1 VVFFEETSMKKVL
14 ILAMALVAVFARAN
28 DDDGMAASREALLGG
43 PAKAA
48 PAVALRDTRITA
60 DHMEYNY
67 KESVAILTD
76 NVKVDDV
83 RFKLTADQLFVFLE
97 STNTLERLVVRGNV
111 KVENDDR
118 RASCDKAVY
127 IKAEERLVM
136 AGNAKLQSLDA
147 NGKARTVAGDKITIW
162 TKKGDQRM
170 EVYPNPELIIPAGS
184 TEGIK
189 DMM

>member
-1 VVFFEETSMKKVL
+1 MKHVL
-14 ILAMALVAVFARAN
+14 IAMMVFCAAVAGAME
-28 DDDGMAASREALLGG
+28 DDGMSAAREALLAPEK
-43 PAKAA
+43 PAQRE
-48 PAVALRDTRITA
+48 VAIRDTKITA

-76 NVKVDDV
+76 NVVVDDA
-83 RFKLTADQLFVFLE
+83 RFHLTSDKLFVFLE
-97 STNTLERLVVRGNV
+97 DANTLDRLVVVGNV
-111 KVENDDR
+111 KVTNEDR

-136 AGNAKLQSLDA
+136 AGNAKLQSVDEK
-147 NGKARTVAGDKITIW
+147 GKLRTVSGDKITIW

-184 TEGIK
+184 TDGLK

>member
-1 VVFFEETSMKKVL
+1 MKKAL
-14 ILAMALVAVFARAN
+14 ILSMALLAALVRA
-28 DDDGMAASREALLGG
+28 DGDDGMAASRDALLGG
-43 PAKAA
+43 PAKPA
-48 PAVALRDTRITA
+48 PKVALRDTRITA

-83 RFKLTADQLFVFLE
+83 RFTLTSDQLFVFLE
-97 STNTLERLVVRGNV
+97 STNTLERLVVKGNV
-111 KVENDDR
+111 KVVNEDR
-118 RASCDKAVY
+118 RASCDRAVY

-147 NGKARTVAGDKITIW
+147 TGKARTVAGDKITIW

-184 TEGIK
+184 TDGIK
-189 DMM
+189 DMME

>member
-1 VVFFEETSMKKVL
+1 MKHVLLLSM
-14 ILAMALVAVFARAN
+14 ILLAAFAGATE
-28 DDDGMAASREALLGG
+28 DDGMAAAREALLSPGK
-43 PAKAA
+43 PAPKE
-48 PAVALRDTRITA
+48 VAIRDTKITA

-76 NVKVDDV
+76 NVVVDDA
-83 RFKLTADQLFVFLE
+83 RFHLTSDKLFVFLE
-97 STNTLERLVVRGNV
+97 SANTLDRLLVLGNV
-111 KVENDDR
+111 KVTNEDR
-118 RASCDKAVY
+118 RAECDKAVY

-136 AGNAKLQSLDA
+136 SGNAKLHSLDK
-147 NGKARTVAGDKITIW
+147 NGKTRTVAGDKITIW

-184 TEGIK
+184 TDGLK

>member
-1 VVFFEETSMKKVL
+1 MKKVL

>member
-1 VVFFEETSMKKVL
+1 MKKVL

-43 PAKAA
+43 PAKKAA

-111 KVENDDR
+111 KVENDGR